1 MMRRRNRELPRR
13 ADPCTLVVF
22 GASGDLAQR
31 LLMPALYHLAAANLL
46 PEGFAVIGVAR
57 SPISDVQF
65 RAHIGRA
72 LEKFAGVKLAATTRK
87 WLLERLS
94 YLVGDFDDPKLFE
107 QLGAALAHRRR
118 GGHGNVLFYLATPP
132 TVFATLAENL
142 GRSGLTRADGSAWSR
157 LVVEKPFGTDL
168 DSAREL
174 NRRLLAIFAEDQIFR
189 IDHFL
194 GKETV
199 QNVLALRFANNLFES
214 LWNRDRID
222 HVQITVAETV
232 DVAGRGAFYDATGAL
247 RDMVPNHL
255 FQLLSL
261 VAMEPPACFS
271 ADAVRAEKT
280 KVLQAMHAY
289 TNRAAF
295 ECCVRGQYRSGKVGD
310 KPIVAYRRAPE
321 VAHGSTTETYVAL
334 KLLIDNWRWA
344 GVPFYLRTGKALR
357 ARRSEIAIKFR
368 EAPFAIFR
376 NTPVDRLAHN
386 FMVVSIA
393 PEEGIS
399 LEFNAKVPGPQ
410 IRLQRVDMDFK
421 YKDYFAAE
429 PETGYETLIYDCM
442 IGDQTLFQHADDVEA
457 AWRIVQPFLDS
468 WRRDGLNGLD
478 FYAAGSDGPHAA
490 DELLVRDHRHW
501 RPIAAETLP

>member
-1 MMRRRNRELPRR
+1 MPRSNGDRPRR
-13 ADPCTLVVF
+13 SDPCTLVVF
-22 GASGDLAQR
+22 GASGDLTQR
-31 LLMPALYHLAAANLL
+31 LLMPAIYHLAAAGLL
-46 PEGFAVIGVAR
+46 PDGFAVIGLAR
-57 SPISDVQF
+57 SPMSDAQF
-65 RAHIGRA
+65 RAHIGDA
-72 LEKFAGVKLAATTRK
+72 LEKFAGVKLAAATRN
-87 WLLERLS
+87 WVLERLS
-94 YLVGDFDDPKLFE
+94 YLAADFGDPKTFE
-107 QLGAALAHRRR
+107 QLGAALARRR
-118 GGHGNVLFYLATPP
+118 RAGHGNALFYLATPP
-132 TVFATLAENL
+132 SVFAPLAESL
-142 GRSGLTRADGSAWSR
+142 GRAGFAQPEGDAWSR
-157 LVVEKPFGTDL
+157 LVIEKPFGTDL

-174 NRRLLAIFAEDQIFR
+174 NRRLRAIFTEDQIFR

-232 DVAGRGAFYDATGAL
+232 DVAGRGRFYDATGAL

-261 VAMEPPACFS
+261 VAMEPPTRFA
-271 ADAVRAEKT
+271 ADAVRTEKT

-289 TNRAAF
+289 DGANAF
-295 ECCVRGQYRSGKVGD
+295 ACGVRGQYRSGTVAGKS
-310 KPIVAYRRAPE
+310 ITAYRRAHD
-321 VAHGSTTETYVAL
+321 VARDSSTETYVAL

-344 GVPFYLRTGKALR
+344 GVPFYLRTGKALK

-368 EAPFAIFR
+368 EAPFAVFR
-376 NTPVDRLAHN
+376 DTPVDRLAHN

-393 PEEGIS
+393 PDEGIS

-421 YKDYFAAE
+421 YKDYFTAE

-457 AWRIVQPFLDS
+457 AWCVVQPFLDC
-468 WRRDGLNGLD
+468 WRHDRANGLD
-478 FYAAGSDGPHAA
+478 FYAAGSDGPRAA
-490 DELLVRDHRHW
+490 AELLARDHRQW
-501 RPIAAETLP
+501 RPIAGPVS